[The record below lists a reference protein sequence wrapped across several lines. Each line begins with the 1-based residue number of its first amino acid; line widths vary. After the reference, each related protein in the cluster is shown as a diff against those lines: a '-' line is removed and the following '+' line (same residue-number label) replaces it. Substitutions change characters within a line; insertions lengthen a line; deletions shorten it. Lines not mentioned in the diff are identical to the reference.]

1 MIRNYKFL
9 LKGNRAIFIES
20 NIHAR
25 EWIASATSTFLIN
38 ELLRSTNPEVV
49 DLAEN
54 VDWYFLPL
62 TNPG

>member
-1 MIRNYKFL
+1 M

-20 NIHAR
+20 NIR
-25 EWIASATSTFLIN
+25 EWISSATSTFLIN
-38 ELLRSTNPEVV
+38 ELLRSTNPEVI